1 MKGKLLLIFLLV
13 YISSLSQTECLQ
25 VKDENDMPIPYAT
38 MVIKKN
44 NHFFVGDSS
53 GKFCT
58 RFLAKVTRG
67 DTLLLSAIGY
77 EELKTVFTSSAPIVL
92 KQKNISLPEIII
104 ATGDGIIETWGTKKD
119 PGVLGE
125 YFCAQAFSEVLNSQ
139 ARIIFPEGN
148 FKKAEVQS
156 VAFYDQT
163 GKGIN
168 VPVRVRVFLLGKDSL
183 PIGDYLKEN
192 IVLNTKGTGWIE
204 ADLKDFGLI
213 IPKEGI
219 AVAIE
224 LFAINEELY
233 YVQTIKDKDGKKH
246 ERKMYGFSLGRE
258 KKGAGF
264 LTLSRFSSWY
274 PWRVERFNNFP
285 CGNLVCR
292 VKVKVWR

>member
-1 MKGKLLLIFLLV
+1 MKGQVLLIFLL
-13 YISSLSQTECLQ
+13 IHLSSLSQTECLQ
-25 VKDENDMPIPYAT
+25 VKDENDVSIPYAT

-44 NHFFVGDSS
+44 NLFFVGDSS
-53 GKFCT
+53 GKFCA

-67 DTLLLSAIGY
+67 DTILLSAIGY
-77 EELKTVFTSSAPIVL
+77 EDLKTVFISSTPIVL

-104 ATGDGIIETWGTKKD
+104 ANGEGTIETWGTKKN
-119 PGVLGE
+119 PGVFGG
-125 YFCAQAFSEVLNSQ
+125 YFCTQAFSEILNSQ
-139 ARIIFPEGN
+139 ARIIFPEGSY
-148 FKKAEVQS
+148 KKAEIQS

-163 GKGIN
+163 GKGID

-192 IVLNTKGTGWIE
+192 IILNTKGIGWIE

-224 LFAINEELY
+224 LFVVNEDLY
-233 YVQTIKDKDGKKH
+233 YVQTIKGKDGKKH

-258 KKGAGF
+258 KKTDGF
-264 LTLSRFSSWY
+264 LTLSRFSGWY